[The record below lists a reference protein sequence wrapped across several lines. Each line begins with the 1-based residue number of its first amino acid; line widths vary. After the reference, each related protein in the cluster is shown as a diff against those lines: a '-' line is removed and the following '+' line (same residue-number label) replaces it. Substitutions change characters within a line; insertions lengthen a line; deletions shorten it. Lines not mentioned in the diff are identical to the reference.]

1 MDTDNK
7 KKTGLQIVLIYIMI
21 QFLTILSSQLLPAS
35 LQPTGGIWSN
45 ILLFI
50 LGAGLI
56 IFLDRKKRF
65 DLFFEKPFSL
75 QKSKVMIWGVVGF
88 VIAVVSQYI
97 ATLIEV
103 NFLGTP
109 ITSQNTQG
117 ILEIVKRY
125 PYFIVIVSIAGPIME
140 EFVFRKVLFGL
151 SVGKIGGV
159 GAAIISSLAF
169 ALIHFDGRIL
179 VYSVMGLVFSW
190 LYYKTKNIW
199 TPIIAHCLMN
209 TFAILVEFFL

>member
-1 MDTDNK
+1 MDIQNK
-7 KKTGLQIVLIYIMI
+7 KKTGLQIVLTYIMI
-21 QFLTILSSQLLPAS
+21 QLLTVLSNQLLPAS
-35 LQPTGGIWSN
+35 LQPAGGIWSN
-45 ILLFI
+45 ILLFS

-56 IFLDRKKRF
+56 IYLDRKNRF
-65 DLFFEKPFSL
+65 DLLFEKTFSI
-75 QKSKVMIWGVVGF
+75 QKSEVMIWGVVGF

-103 NFLGTP
+103 SFLGTP

-117 ILEIVKRY
+117 ILEIIKRY

-151 SVGKIGGV
+151 SIGKIGGI
-159 GAAIISSLAF
+159 GAAVISSLAF
-169 ALIHFDGRIL
+169 AFIHFDGRML

-199 TPIIAHCLMN
+199 TPIIAHSLMN
-209 TFAILVEFFL
+209 TFAILQIFFV